1 MAITEQK
8 GMMTP
13 PEKEEEETTETSEFE
28 IPKGAKKVFAEL
40 AKIGLSLAVTSGIY

>member
-28 IPKGAKKVFAEL
+28 IPKGAKKVTCKDRFVFSCY
-40 AKIGLSLAVTSGIY
+40 IW